1 MGNGKTSK
9 KEFGMLPFVDPF
21 NDDKK
26 KVADVSKGWAL
37 DVVMLIG
44 VVVVGVFIA
53 YVFQSAVPTPRLVV
67 AISCVCFALP
77 ALLRFLDVTMAG
89 SHGLPATYFMRWKWI
104 SAPSAL
110 VFIGAVIW
118 CSF

>member
-1 MGNGKTSK
+1 MS
-9 KEFGMLPFVDPF
+9 PFVDPL

-26 KVADVSKGWAL
+26 EVTDVSKGWAL
-37 DVVMLIG
+37 DVVMLVG
-44 VVVVGVFIA
+44 VVAVGVFIA
-53 YVFQSAVPTPRLVV
+53 CVFRDAVPAPRLVV
-67 AISCVCFALP
+67 AISFVSFALP

-89 SHGLPATYFMRWKWI
+89 SHGLPATYFTRWKWI
-104 SAPSAL
+104 SLPSAL